1 MKKFILA
8 TALLIGS
15 AGVAI
20 ADNGAG
26 LVGNTVVLKNDVGD
40 ISKVYYSSAKSIEV
54 QGPDGHL
61 TQGEWRLLGDKI
73 CTTLGDTPENCT
85 APIRQPAIVGSSGTL
100 KDADEKFIEWTV
112 VAGKG
117 Y

>member
-1 MKKFILA
+1 MKKVILA

-15 AGVAI
+15 ASVAI

-26 LVGNTVVLKNDVGD
+26 LVGNTVVLKNEEGDV
-40 ISKVYYSSAKSIEV
+40 SKVYYSTKKTMEV

-61 TQGEWRLLGDKI
+61 TQGKWRLLGDKI
-73 CTTLGDTPENCT
+73 CSTFGDTPENCT
-85 APIRQPAIVGSSGTL
+85 APIKEPAVVGSSGTL
-100 KDADEKFIEWTV
+100 QDEDGKPIEWHV
-112 VAGKG
+112 VAGKD

>member
-1 MKKFILA
+1 MKTLILA

-26 LVGNTVVLKNDVGD
+26 LVGNTVILKNDAGD
-40 ISKVYYSSAKSIEV
+40 TSKIYYSSKKAIEV

-61 TQGEWRLLGDKI
+61 TQGQWRLLGDKI
-73 CTTLGDTPENCT
+73 CTTVGDAPENCT
-85 APIRQPAIVGSSGTL
+85 DPIKEPPVVGSGGTI
-100 KDADEKFIEWTV
+100 KGDDGASVEWNV

-117 Y
+117 F

>member
-1 MKKFILA
+1 MKKIILA

-15 AGVAI
+15 AGIAI

-26 LVGNTVVLKNDVGD
+26 LVGNTVILKNDSGD
-40 ISKVYYSSAKSIEV
+40 ISKVFYSSKKELEV

-61 TQGEWRLLGDKI
+61 TQGKWRLLGDKI
-73 CTTLGDTPENCT
+73 CTTLGDTAENCT
-85 APIRQPAIVGSSGTL
+85 APIKEPAVVGSSGVL
-100 KDADEKFIEWTV
+100 ADDDGKLIEWNV